1 MERPSHRPAALLL
14 AALLTGSAGCATILH
29 GTHTAVTIRS
39 DAPQAEVFVDGEPR
53 GLTPLVTMLDHT
65 VSHQIVVR
73 RGEQAQLHRL
83 ESNLEP
89 GWLVLDLFVTSII
102 GVVVDAV
109 TGAWRGLSQDSVFA
123 SFGPGSLLAPALPE
137 AAPGAPRPVPVA
149 PWNGNASQ

>member
-1 MERPSHRPAALLL
+1 MKRPWHRPAALLV
-14 AALLTGSAGCATILH
+14 AALLTSSAGCATILH

-39 DAPQAEVFVDGEPR
+39 DAPQAEVFVDGEAR
-53 GLTPLVTMLDHT
+53 GVTPLVTMLDHT

-83 ESNLEP
+83 ESSLEP
-89 GWLVLDLFVTSII
+89 GWLVLDLFVASII

-109 TGAWRGLSQDSVFA
+109 SGAWRGLSQDSVFA

-137 AAPGAPRPVPVA
+137 AATPRPVPVA
-149 PWNGNASQ
+149 PWNGNGSQ